1 MKALAPNLLVLSS
14 WLSLSNPAPT
24 TTSPDHHKDDIFKRG
39 DDISTMFT
47 RITSI
52 IFLTS
57 NAYFKKVSLN
67 IIIRFWD
74 WGQSTLSFVNDLHF
88 LERQKLGKLYLITY
102 EGRQNKRKCK
112 VIVYVGH

>member
-102 EGRQNKRKCK
+102 EGRQNKHKCK
-112 VIVYVGH
+112 AIVYVDH

>member
-39 DDISTMFT
+39 DDISTIIN

-52 IFLTS
+52 IFLTL
-57 NAYFKKVSLN
+57 NAYFGRVSLD
-67 IIIRFWD
+67 IIIHFWD
-74 WGQSTLSFVNDLHF
+74 WGTGCAMYTF
-88 LERQKLGKLYLITY
+88 L
-102 EGRQNKRKCK
+102 C
-112 VIVYVGH
+112 

>member
-67 IIIRFWD
+67 IIIHFWD
-74 WGQSTLSFVNDLHF
+74 WGTGCAMYTF
-88 LERQKLGKLYLITY
+88 L
-102 EGRQNKRKCK
+102 C
-112 VIVYVGH
+112 